1 MPKKLSLQNA
11 KKQVVEYMIY
21 IITMVITVALLLSF
35 NMIIFSEEIAAIINE
50 KSILPLILIT
60 VSVLVVLVIS
70 AYMIEASFWLTSA
83 TLAAT
88 VMLLLL
94 PAHVIKK
101 FSSKHKVRLAL
112 AGVFI
117 MGLFLHIPM
126 YLTEYSGE
134 QLSGLNGFISAFH
147 HTLRMFVL
155 DGELE
160 PIKTFADQY
169 AGSYATLF
177 FLTAEISYI
186 LGPLLTGGVILSF
199 FENTFSYLVLYTHPF
214 SNYFVFSDLNEQSLC
229 LAESIKTN
237 SPKTRIVFTDV
248 YTDETE
254 AGTEL
259 QTAAADLGALC
270 FKCDLLA
277 LRLGV
282 HKRTSR
288 LIRLFIMG
296 KDEDEKIKQASL
308 LIQRHGDNPHVELY
322 IFSDSIESSLLTQTM
337 QPKGMK
343 VRRISDA
350 KSLIND
356 ILYRN
361 GSMLFEQAD
370 GSADK
375 NKDISAVV
383 LGLGSYGTQML
394 KALPWFGQMDGYNL
408 TITAV
413 DLQRD
418 AADRFAFQCP
428 ELMSPKRNGV
438 IEDGEAQ
445 YLINIH
451 SGMNVFSAQFE
462 NMLSSLPSVTYCFI
476 ALGNDRLNIET
487 AVHLRELC
495 ERFHFKPV
503 IQAVVYDV
511 VSARQFCMATNF
523 RGKPY
528 NICCVGSIQERYSED
543 AIIASELEKEA
554 LLRHLRWGDEE
565 SFWRYEFNYHSSV
578 ASALHHRLKLAC
590 HIPGADLPPEERTPE
605 DRDRLRLMEHRRWNA
620 YMRSEGYC
628 YSGSR
633 DKQSRNDL
641 AKLHNDLVPFDALT
655 EEEKAK
661 DDV

>member
-1 MPKKLSLQNA
+1 
-11 KKQVVEYMIY
+11 
-21 IITMVITVALLLSF
+21 
-35 NMIIFSEEIAAIINE
+35 
-50 KSILPLILIT
+50 
-60 VSVLVVLVIS
+60 
-70 AYMIEASFWLTSA
+70 MIEASFWLTSA

-214 SNYFVFSDLNEQSLC
+214 SNYFVFSDLNEHSLWFGV
-229 LAESIKTN
+229 SFKTN

>member
-1 MPKKLSLQNA
+1 
-11 KKQVVEYMIY
+11 
-21 IITMVITVALLLSF
+21 
-35 NMIIFSEEIAAIINE
+35 
-50 KSILPLILIT
+50 
-60 VSVLVVLVIS
+60 
-70 AYMIEASFWLTSA
+70 MIEAPFWLTSA

-237 SPKTRIVFTDV
+237 FPKTRIVFTDV

-254 AGTEL
+254 ASTEL

>member
-1 MPKKLSLQNA
+1 
-11 KKQVVEYMIY
+11 
-21 IITMVITVALLLSF
+21 
-35 NMIIFSEEIAAIINE
+35 
-50 KSILPLILIT
+50 
-60 VSVLVVLVIS
+60 
-70 AYMIEASFWLTSA
+70 MIEASFWLTSA

-186 LGPLLTGGVILSF
+186 LGPLLTCGVILSF

-254 AGTEL
+254 ASTEL

-428 ELMSPKRNGV
+428 EL
-438 IEDGEAQ
+438 
-445 YLINIH
+445 
-451 SGMNVFSAQFE
+451 
-462 NMLSSLPSVTYCFI
+462 C
-476 ALGNDRLNIET
+476 
-487 AVHLRELC
+487 
-495 ERFHFKPV
+495 
-503 IQAVVYDV
+503 
-511 VSARQFCMATNF
+511 
-523 RGKPY
+523 
-528 NICCVGSIQERYSED
+528 
-543 AIIASELEKEA
+543 
-554 LLRHLRWGDEE
+554 
-565 SFWRYEFNYHSSV
+565 
-578 ASALHHRLKLAC
+578 
-590 HIPGADLPPEERTPE
+590 
-605 DRDRLRLMEHRRWNA
+605 
-620 YMRSEGYC
+620 
-628 YSGSR
+628 
-633 DKQSRNDL
+633 
-641 AKLHNDLVPFDALT
+641 
-655 EEEKAK
+655 
-661 DDV
+661 

>member
-1 MPKKLSLQNA
+1 MADIRNFGGYGNASTVTGPCNKK
-11 KKQVVEYMIY
+11 I
-21 IITMVITVALLLSF
+21 
-35 NMIIFSEEIAAIINE
+35 
-50 KSILPLILIT
+50 
-60 VSVLVVLVIS
+60 
-70 AYMIEASFWLTSA
+70 
-83 TLAAT
+83 
-88 VMLLLL
+88 
-94 PAHVIKK
+94 H
-101 FSSKHKVRLAL
+101 SKHKVRLAL

-254 AGTEL
+254 ASTEL

-322 IFSDSIESSLLTQTM
+322 IFFDSIESSLLTQTM

-428 ELMSPKRNGV
+428 EL
-438 IEDGEAQ
+438 
-445 YLINIH
+445 
-451 SGMNVFSAQFE
+451 
-462 NMLSSLPSVTYCFI
+462 C
-476 ALGNDRLNIET
+476 
-487 AVHLRELC
+487 
-495 ERFHFKPV
+495 
-503 IQAVVYDV
+503 
-511 VSARQFCMATNF
+511 
-523 RGKPY
+523 
-528 NICCVGSIQERYSED
+528 
-543 AIIASELEKEA
+543 
-554 LLRHLRWGDEE
+554 
-565 SFWRYEFNYHSSV
+565 
-578 ASALHHRLKLAC
+578 
-590 HIPGADLPPEERTPE
+590 
-605 DRDRLRLMEHRRWNA
+605 
-620 YMRSEGYC
+620 
-628 YSGSR
+628 
-633 DKQSRNDL
+633 
-641 AKLHNDLVPFDALT
+641 
-655 EEEKAK
+655 
-661 DDV
+661 

>member
-1 MPKKLSLQNA
+1 MLLCYIAIFMIDAVHILLLMRFCTNCIGKHRVNKKIVGIIFAAFFIVSCYLRLMPVSKKFSAANTILFVFEILFLL
-11 KKQVVEYMIY
+11 VVVFLFQGKIA
-21 IITMVITVALLLSF
+21 VRLAVALLL
-35 NMIIFSEEIAAIINE
+35 
-50 KSILPLILIT
+50 P
-60 VSVLVVLVIS
+60 VI
-70 AYMIEASFWLTSA
+70 
-83 TLAAT
+83 
-88 VMLLLL
+88 
-94 PAHVIKK
+94 
-101 FSSKHKVRLAL
+101 
-112 AGVFI
+112 
-117 MGLFLHIPM
+117 
-126 YLTEYSGE
+126 
-134 QLSGLNGFISAFH
+134 
-147 HTLRMFVL
+147 
-155 DGELE
+155 
-160 PIKTFADQY
+160 
-169 AGSYATLF
+169 
-177 FLTAEISYI
+177 
-186 LGPLLTGGVILSF
+186 
-199 FENTFSYLVLYTHPF
+199 
-214 SNYFVFSDLNEQSLC
+214 
-229 LAESIKTN
+229 
-237 SPKTRIVFTDV
+237 

>member
-1 MPKKLSLQNA
+1 
-11 KKQVVEYMIY
+11 
-21 IITMVITVALLLSF
+21 
-35 NMIIFSEEIAAIINE
+35 
-50 KSILPLILIT
+50 
-60 VSVLVVLVIS
+60 
-70 AYMIEASFWLTSA
+70 MIEASFWLTSA

-147 HTLRMFVL
+147 HTLRMIVL

-254 AGTEL
+254 ASTEL

-296 KDEDEKIKQASL
+296 KDEDEKNKQASL

-322 IFSDSIESSLLTQTM
+322 IFSNSIESSLLTQTM

-543 AIIASELEKEA
+543 AIIAPELEKEA

-641 AKLHNDLVPFDALT
+641 AKLHNDLVPFEALT

>member
-1 MPKKLSLQNA
+1 
-11 KKQVVEYMIY
+11 
-21 IITMVITVALLLSF
+21 
-35 NMIIFSEEIAAIINE
+35 
-50 KSILPLILIT
+50 
-60 VSVLVVLVIS
+60 
-70 AYMIEASFWLTSA
+70 MIEVFFWLTSTA
-83 TLAAT
+83 LAAT
-88 VMLLLL
+88 VLILLL
-94 PAHVIKK
+94 PVHITKK
-101 FSSKHKVRLAL
+101 LGNKHKVRLAL
-112 AGVFI
+112 VGVFI

-134 QLSGLNGFISAFH
+134 KFSGLNGFASAFH

-177 FLTAEISYI
+177 FLAAEIAYI

-199 FENTFSYLVLYTHPF
+199 FENTFAYLVLYTHPF
-214 SNYFVFSDLNEQSLC
+214 SNYSIFSDLNEQSLC
-229 LAESIKTN
+229 LAENIKTN

-248 YTDETE
+248 YPDETE
-254 AGTEL
+254 TSTEL

-277 LRLGV
+277 LRLGI

-288 LIRLFIMG
+288 LTRLFIMG

-337 QPKGMK
+337 QPDGMK
-343 VRRISDA
+343 IRRISDA

-361 GSMLFEQAD
+361 GNLLLEHAD
-370 GSADK
+370 GSACEEK
-375 NKDISAVV
+375 SISAVV
-383 LGLGSYGTQML
+383 LGLGGYGTEML
-394 KALPWFGQMDGYNL
+394 KALSWFGQMDGYQL
-408 TITAV
+408 TVTAV
-413 DLQRD
+413 DLQKD
-418 AADRFAFQCP
+418 AADCFTFQCP

-438 IEDGEAQ
+438 MEDGEAQ

-462 NMLSSLPSVTYCFI
+462 RMLSEIPTVTYCFV
-476 ALGNDRLNIET
+476 ALGNDQSNIAA

-495 ERFHFKPV
+495 ERLCFNPI
-503 IQAVVYDV
+503 IQAVIYNGP
-511 VSARQFCMATNF
+511 SAKQFCNATNF

-528 NICCVGSIQERYSED
+528 NICCIGSIQERYSED
-543 AIIASELEKEA
+543 AILTPELEKEA
-554 LLRHLRWGDEE
+554 LLRHLRWGDED
-565 SFWRYEFNYHSSV
+565 SFWRYEFNYRSSI
-578 ASALHHRLKLAC
+578 ASALHCKLKLAC
-590 HIPGADLPPEERTPE
+590 HIPGADLPPEGRTPE
-605 DRDRLRLMEHRRWNA
+605 DRDRLRLVEHRRWNA
-620 YMRSEGYC
+620 YMRAEGYC

-641 AKLHNDLVPFDALT
+641 AKLHNDLVPFDLLT